1 MSERSR
7 SSAALLSDGRPP
19 LPHVDEPRELRP
31 DDAGVQEQ
39 RETPFRLRGLP
50 SGAVHRTERLP
61 KLAEIDAAVVL
72 LNAPA
77 GYGKT
82 TLIEEWAE
90 LDRRPFVYVAL
101 TEGEYRSHTL
111 AATVAGALATLK
123 PTDHRQLRLARDHDI
138 SALLVSAL
146 ERPRAAFVLVLDD
159 AHQLSSADSDVVA
172 HTLAEHMPRGSQL
185 VFGRAA
191 EISVTPR
198 AAASESQAFRTRR
211 GSPRAARQ
219 RERHT
224 APKLR
229 SRVLREEITAL
240 TERTEG
246 WPVGLYLATLSLR

>member
-1 MSERSR
+1 MSYS
-7 SSAALLSDGRPP
+7 
-19 LPHVDEPRELRP
+19 
-31 DDAGVQEQ
+31 
-39 RETPFRLRGLP
+39 
-50 SGAVHRTERLP
+50 
-61 KLAEIDAAVVL
+61 
-72 LNAPA
+72 NAPA

-111 AATVAGALATLK
+111 AATVARALATLK
-123 PTDHRQLRLARDHDI
+123 STDHRQLRLARDHDI

-172 HTLAEHMPRGSQL
+172 QTLAEHMPRGSQL
-185 VFGRAA
+185 VLAARRRSQLHLARLRANHRLF
-191 EISVTPR
+191 ELD
-198 AAASESQAFRTRR
+198 AAALALRDNESATL
-211 GSPRAARQ
+211 
-219 RERHT
+219 
-224 APKLR
+224 LR
-229 SRVLREEITAL
+229 SCGAEFSREEITAL